1 MKPPAHETLAKIV
14 TGRVRPSG
22 VAIECLPDGRC
33 VVAVFLLLLLWL
45 AAGCGRAP
53 EAPPASDLVLEGGRV
68 MDPET
73 GLDAVRNVGIK
84 GGTIVAI
91 SEGPLEGKE
100 TLDVGGLVVAPGFI
114 DLHAHGQD
122 PVSNRLQ
129 ARDGV
134 TTALEMEIGVYPVAR
149 WLASREGKAIIH
161 YGATVG
167 HLPARIKLF
176 HDIDIGSW
184 ALGDDADPNRI
195 KLMHETDYA
204 YKEASPEDLEKL
216 LTLMGRGLDE
226 GGLGFGLGITYT
238 PGASREEIFRIFE
251 LAEERGVPIYV
262 HLRGE
267 SSGGTLG
274 AFQECIAD
282 AAATGASLHIVHMNS
297 SADELARTTLKMI
310 RGASRRGIDVT
321 TEAYPYTAGS
331 TRIESALFDSW
342 ENRSDA
348 DYAQLQWPL
357 TGERLNRES
366 FRRFREEGG
375 WVIIHGR
382 SEETN
387 EWITAQPDVMVAS
400 DGIPFFNGPAHP
412 RGAGTFARVLGHYVR
427 ERKALSL
434 MDGLRKMTLL
444 PAERLAGAAP
454 QMKKKGRIQ
463 VGADADVTVFD
474 PETIVDRSTYEKGDV
489 ASGGIV
495 HVLVGGTFVVRDSES
510 VDGVFPGKAIRSA
523 RMELEE
529 RKR

>member
-1 MKPPAHETLAKIV
+1 L
-14 TGRVRPSG
+14 
-22 VAIECLPDGRC
+22 LL
-33 VVAVFLLLLLWL
+33 VFLG
-45 AAGCGRAP
+45 AAACRTTEP
-53 EAPPASDLVLEGGRV
+53 IDFVLQGGRV

-73 GLDAVRNVGIK
+73 GLDAVRNVGIA
-84 GGTIVAI
+84 GGAIVAV
-91 SEGPLEGKE
+91 SEEPLEGRE
-100 TLDVGGLVVAPGFI
+100 TIDVSGLVVAPGFI

-129 ARDGV
+129 AQDGV
-134 TTALEMEIGVYPVAR
+134 TTALEMEIGVYPVGG
-149 WLASREGKAIIH
+149 WLASREGKAVIH

-184 ALGDDADPNRI
+184 ALGDDTDPKRI
-195 KLMHETDYA
+195 ALMRERDYA
-204 YKEASPEDLEKL
+204 YKETSSDELERLVDLMK
-216 LTLMGRGLDE
+216 RGLDE
-226 GGLGFGLGITYT
+226 GGLGFGLGITYS
-238 PGASREEIFRIFE
+238 PGASREEILRIFE
-251 LAEERGVPIYV
+251 VAKERAVPIYV

-267 SSGGTLG
+267 NSGGTLG

-297 SADELARTTLKMI
+297 SAGELAKTTLRMI
-310 RGASRRGIDVT
+310 RGARERGLDVT

-342 ENRSDA
+342 EGRSDQ
-348 DYAQLQWPL
+348 DYAELQWPL

-412 RGAGTFARVLGHYVR
+412 RGAGTFSRVLGHYAR
-427 ERKALSL
+427 ERKSLSL
-434 MDGLRKMTLL
+434 MEALRKMTLM
-444 PAERLAGAAP
+444 PAERLSGAAP
-454 QMKKKGRIQ
+454 QMKKKGRVQ

-474 PETIVDRSTYEKGDV
+474 PVTIADRSTYEKGDLP
-489 ASGGIV
+489 SRGIV
-495 HVLVGGTFVVRDSES
+495 HVLVGGVFVVRDSVPVE
-510 VDGVFPGKAIRSA
+510 GVFPGKPIRSS
-523 RMELEE
+523 R
-529 RKR
+529 

>member
-1 MKPPAHETLAKIV
+1 L
-14 TGRVRPSG
+14 
-22 VAIECLPDGRC
+22 
-33 VVAVFLLLLLWL
+33 VVLLLVMVLL
-45 AAGCGRAP
+45 ATACERTPAVPAGL
-53 EAPPASDLVLEGGRV
+53 DLVLEGGRV

-73 GLDAVRNVGIK
+73 GLDAVRNVGIAN
-84 GGTIVAI
+84 GTIVAVT
-91 SEGPLEGKE
+91 EGPLAGKE
-100 TLDVGGLVVAPGFI
+100 TLDVSGLVVAPGFI

-134 TTALEMEIGVYPVAR
+134 TTALEMEIGVYPVGK
-149 WLASREGKAIIH
+149 WLASREGKAILN

-167 HLPARIKLF
+167 HLPVRIKLF

-195 KLMHETDYA
+195 KLMHETDYE
-204 YKEASPEDLEKL
+204 YKETSPEELERL
-216 LTLMGRGLDE
+216 VALMEQGLDE

-238 PGASREEIFRIFE
+238 PGASREEIFRVFE
-251 LAEERGVPIYV
+251 VAKERGVPIYV

-267 SSGGTLG
+267 NSGGILG

-297 SADELARTTLKMI
+297 SADEFARTTLKMI
-310 RGASRRGIDVT
+310 RGAAQHGIDVT

-331 TRIESALFDSW
+331 TRIESALFDAW

-348 DYAQLQWPL
+348 DYAELEWPL
-357 TGERLNRES
+357 TGERLTRES
-366 FRRFREEGG
+366 FQRFREEGG

-412 RGAGTFARVLGHYVR
+412 RGAGTFSRVLGRYVR
-427 ERKALSL
+427 EKKALSL
-434 MDGLRKMTLL
+434 MEGLRKMTLL
-444 PAERLAGAAP
+444 PAERLSGAAP

-474 PETIVDRSTYEKGDV
+474 PDTIIDRSTYEKGDV
-489 ASGGIV
+489 PSAGVV

-510 VDGVFPGKAIRSA
+510 VEGVFPGKAIRSA
-523 RMELEE
+523 LHLVH
-529 RKR
+529 